1 MARKC
6 FISFKTE
13 DKVYKKFIQDE
24 LDVDMIDRS
33 LDVAIDSEDEDY
45 IMEQIRKDYLSDS
58 TVTIF
63 LIGKHSNENLGWEEK
78 KFLKRE
84 MRASLYNGKNN
95 TKNGIL
101 GVVLPDMYETIFTGS
116 GICQICGKSHRYVKV
131 DDTTIIREFSYN
143 YYIPNNKCAWS
154 EDDRYCVL
162 VKWDDFIRTPENFIE
177 EAFQKRTSEISS
189 KTKVKP

>member
-13 DKVYKKFIQDE
+13 DEEFKKFIQDDLE
-24 LDVDMIDRS
+24 VDMIDKS
-33 LDVAIDSEDEDY
+33 LDVPINSENEDY

-58 TVTIF
+58 TVTIL
-63 LIGKHSNENLGWEEK
+63 LIGAYSNENLGWEEQ

-84 MRASLYNGKNN
+84 LQASLFNGKNN

-101 GVVLPDMYETIFTGS
+101 GIVLPDMYDSIFIGS
-116 GICQICGKSHRYVKV
+116 GNCIVCGKSHRYVNINNATVIK
-131 DDTTIIREFSYN
+131 EFSYN

-154 EDDRYCVL
+154 EADKYCVL
-162 VKWDDFIRTPENFIE
+162 VKWDDFARTPENYIE
-177 EAFQKRTSEISS
+177 EAFQKRTSDISS